1 VLQHRCTA
9 PALLAGPL
17 RTATAFWPQNFG
29 ATCAWPIHN
38 QLIMDGGTMR
48 ERLPLQDVTGARPGA
63 CLRGGGGW
71 ADGGGD
77 DIDDY
82 DAHGARLDGGVLSEA
97 GAKGRRQLVLLPFTL
112 QLVHRSLVG
121 VFVNERCRKKHTAPL
136 DRCLPIAVVHPTAQ
150 RVCVSR
156 VCAAAASALA
166 P

>member
-1 VLQHRCTA
+1 
-9 PALLAGPL
+9 
-17 RTATAFWPQNFG
+17 
-29 ATCAWPIHN
+29 
-38 QLIMDGGTMR
+38 MR
-48 ERLPLQDVTGARPGA
+48 ERLPLHDVTGARPGA
-63 CLRGGGGW
+63 CLRGVGGW

-82 DAHGARLDGGVLSEA
+82 DAHGARLDGG
-97 GAKGRRQLVLLPFTL
+97 RRQLVLLPFTL
-112 QLVHRSLVG
+112 QLVHRSLVS

-136 DRCLPIAVVHPTAQ
+136 DRCLPIAVVHPAR